1 MRPGIEWLRAL
12 SRCCVRRAVSTI
24 IHHWF
29 CMIYHDL
36 CEASS
41 CWWRSVWNW
50 QKAAEFCFFLDLFLI
65 IGAIVATEL
74 FRVAPEAMA
83 LRRKELQV
91 LSEAAKV
98 LQGAAE
104 VQQWIAKICES
115 CCVQVGASPNGVR
128 ACPFSS
134 LANQAQRGPGSTALV
149 REEFKVCQSLYL
161 PPTHT
166 H

>member
-1 MRPGIEWLRAL
+1 M
-12 SRCCVRRAVSTI
+12 
-24 IHHWF
+24 
-29 CMIYHDL
+29 
-36 CEASS
+36 
-41 CWWRSVWNW
+41 
-50 QKAAEFCFFLDLFLI
+50 
-65 IGAIVATEL
+65 ATEL

-134 LANQAQRGPGSTALV
+134 LANQAQRGPGSTAALV
-149 REEFKVCQSLYL
+149 REEFKVCPESVS
-161 PPTHT
+161 PTHT
-166 H
+166 HTRNDII

>member
-1 MRPGIEWLRAL
+1 
-12 SRCCVRRAVSTI
+12 
-24 IHHWF
+24 
-29 CMIYHDL
+29 
-36 CEASS
+36 
-41 CWWRSVWNW
+41 
-50 QKAAEFCFFLDLFLI
+50 LI
-65 IGAIVATEL
+65 IGAILATEL

-115 CCVQVGASPNGVR
+115 FCVQVGASPNGVR

-134 LANQAQRGPGSTALV
+134 ANQAQRGPGSTALV
-149 REEFKVCQSLYL
+149 REEFKVCPESESPTY
-161 PPTHT
+161 THT
-166 H
+166 RNDII